1 MAWCHLAPHQIAQLD
16 RFNRLRAVFRFD
28 RRTCPKTRQLQ
39 RLAEHK
45 FVRFIKRLSQ
55 RGARLFR
62 QYGVAWFAVI
72 IFVLNRRDAGST
84 NTNQI
89 YLL

>member
-1 MAWCHLAPHQIAQLD
+1 MAWCHLAPHQIVWPD

-28 RRTCPKTRQLQ
+28 RRARRKTRQLQ
-39 RLAEHK
+39 RLAEQK
-45 FVRFIKRLSQ
+45 FVRLIKRVSQ
-55 RGARLFR
+55 RGAHLFR
-62 QYGVAWFAVI
+62 QYGVARFAVI

>member
-28 RRTCPKTRQLQ
+28 RRARRKTRQLQ

-45 FVRFIKRLSQ
+45 IIGVMQGPTIIGKSGGTYFHFGKQ
-55 RGARLFR
+55 RGCLSA
-62 QYGVAWFAVI
+62 
-72 IFVLNRRDAGST
+72 
-84 NTNQI
+84 NTSYNNCKQNGHFQE
-89 YLL
+89 